1 MRQDEQNLSL
11 SHHLFKTRIFY
22 IILLWSL
29 TSYYLQVFAT
39 LEQPHQLIDS
49 LLKYK
54 KKKKCSI
61 LYILTQK
68 SPTSVFVKM
77 SKYAQWSC
85 KWTVTMYIYTI
96 TIHRVNNF
104 FIIFSL
110 SSLHLTLFS
119 FLSPLTVTAHGV
131 KKMNIL
137 FK

>member
-11 SHHLFKTRIFY
+11 SNHLFKTRIFY

-29 TSYYLQVFAT
+29 TSYYLQVFVT

-49 LLKYK
+49 FLKYK
-54 KKKKCSI
+54 KKGSI
-61 LYILTQK
+61 LYILAQK

-77 SKYAQWSC
+77 SKYAQWFC
-85 KWTVTMYIYTI
+85 KWTVTVYIYTI
-96 TIHRVNNF
+96 SVHRVNDF

-119 FLSPLTVTAHGV
+119 FLSTLTVTVHGV